1 MSTSAC
7 ALYDSALCATL
18 TSPYTRI
25 MLVWNPR
32 ANVRASALAALVLL
46 NAGLLMVDH
55 MHFQYN
61 GMLSGL
67 LLLSIAAIR
76 TVRRPRAFYH

>member
-1 MSTSAC
+1 MVVC
-7 ALYDSALCATL
+7 K
-18 TSPYTRI
+18 
-25 MLVWNPR
+25 PR

-76 TVRRPRAFYH
+76 TVRRPMAYYQ